1 MKQRFL
7 NEEQTGKSF
16 KVLLKAVEVSL
27 IEISFLMLMS
37 V

>member
-7 NEEQTGKSF
+7 NEEQTGKGF

-27 IEISFLMLMS
+27 IEISFLMSMS